1 MPRKKKTDNVVRPF
15 ICTKDPLVRDL
26 LARMSKRSDEGLTKY
41 KVSMDLAMKPI
52 GKWIEDAQEEE
63 WDKIVYLEKVKRI
76 LEEYGIK

>member
-1 MPRKKKTDNVVRPF
+1 MTRKKKIDNVVRPF
-15 ICTKDPLVRDL
+15 ICTKDPLVKDL

-52 GKWIEDAQEEE
+52 GKWIEDAQEEG

-76 LEEYGIK
+76 LAGYKIK